1 MRHSVGVV
9 KTVTSIEA
17 VERLSYLREGVVEYH
32 EKDGED
38 ESCPT
43 SDSSYRNTIL
53 GSFRLGTQSSEASS
67 KYISGSVEP
76 MM

>member
-38 ESCPT
+38 EKLP
-43 SDSSYRNTIL
+43 DERFFI
-53 GSFRLGTQSSEASS
+53 SEYHSWIVPAWDA
-67 KYISGSVEP
+67 E
-76 MM
+76 